1 MSNRIST
8 KLTVT
13 QLVGVIIMSDRKE
26 INVIVGANIKREREK
41 AGFTQEQ
48 FSELLGIGSKS
59 LSSVERGIV
68 GVSLTTLLKI
78 CDTLH
83 LSANVFLY
91 EQSQKNDVDSIALQ
105 LNMLSTEQFEIA
117 SNVMNELIKAFSLN
131 K

>member
-1 MSNRIST
+1 
-8 KLTVT
+8 
-13 QLVGVIIMSDRKE
+13 MSDRKE

-83 LSANVFLY
+83 LSANAFLY

-117 SNVMNELIKAFSLN
+117 SNVMSELIKAFSLN